1 MSTAMSTTVST
12 TVSTATTPRRLLPVL
27 LSMALLAPP
36 LLATTAAVAQNAPA
50 AAAPDSHAVT
60 PSPADDGR
68 VAVTRSDGS
77 TGFTRPPGAKD
88 IRRLVN
94 YMRDGMAR
102 ADKADRDDRAD
113 TARQSRKVP
122 YRRDKRSRR

>member
-1 MSTAMSTTVST
+1 MTRGM
-12 TVSTATTPRRLLPVL
+12 LPVL
-27 LSMALLAPP
+27 LSMTLLV
-36 LLATTAAVAQNAPA
+36 ATGAVAQTPPA
-50 AAAPDSHAVT
+50 AASPDSRAAA
-60 PSPADDGR
+60 PSASDDGR
-68 VAVTRSDGS
+68 VAITRSDGS

-94 YMRDGMAR
+94 YMRDGMAH

-113 TARQSRKVP
+113 GTRQTKKTIP

>member
-1 MSTAMSTTVST
+1 M
-12 TVSTATTPRRLLPVL
+12 LPVL
-27 LSMALLAPP
+27 LSMTLLAPP
-36 LLATTAAVAQNAPA
+36 FVAGAVAAQNLPA
-50 AAAPDSHAVT
+50 AASPDSRAAA
-60 PSPADDGR
+60 PSAGDDGR
-68 VAVTRSDGS
+68 VAITRSDGS

-102 ADKADRDDRAD
+102 ADRADRDDKAD
-113 TARQSRKVP
+113 SRQTRKTIP

>member
-1 MSTAMSTTVST
+1 M
-12 TVSTATTPRRLLPVL
+12 TPRRLPPVL

-36 LLATTAAVAQNAPA
+36 LMATGAVAQDAPA
-50 AAAPDSHAVT
+50 AT
-60 PSPADDGR
+60 PSPGSHAATPAPNDDGR
-68 VAVTRSDGS
+68 VAITRSDGS

-88 IRRLVN
+88 VRRLVN

-113 TARQSRKVP
+113 SARQTRKIP